1 MANETMLSVK
11 NLTKQFGKLKAVDD
25 LSFDIEKGEIMGL
38 VGPNGAGKTTLFN
51 MVNGLYKPT
60 KGKVFFKEEDITGL
74 PPFDI
79 CHMGIGRSY
88 QVPKPFGSL
97 TLYENC
103 LVAAQHGSGLGREEA
118 REKVLEVLKFMDLY
132 EKRNFLP
139 EEIGIVDLKRLE
151 VARGLSTSPDLLLL
165 DEMAGGLTPEEV
177 KEAQKLVKSINK
189 DMEITIFLIEH
200 VIPMVTETVDRLVV
214 ISEGSKIAEGDPE
227 ECFEKE
233 EVIKSYLGG

>member
-1 MANETMLSVK
+1 MLSVR
-11 NLTKQFGKLKAVDD
+11 NLTKQFGELKAVDNV
-25 LSFDIEKGEIMGL
+25 SFDVEEGKIMGL

-51 MVNGLYKPT
+51 MVNGLYEPT
-60 KGKVFFKEEDITGL
+60 KGEVIFKDKDITGMS
-74 PPFDI
+74 PFDI
-79 CHMGIGRSY
+79 CHMGIGRSC

-118 REKVLEVLKFMDLY
+118 REKVLEVLKFIGLY
-132 EKRNFLP
+132 EKRNFP
-139 EEIGIVDLKRLE
+139 PDEVGIVDLKRLE
-151 VARGLSTSPDLLLL
+151 VARGLSTDPDLLLL
-165 DEMAGGLTPEEV
+165 DEIAGGLTPEEV
-177 KEAQKLVKSINK
+177 KEAQKLIKSINK
-189 DMEITIFLIEH
+189 DMSITIFLIEH

-214 ISEGSKIAEGDPE
+214 ISEGKKIVEGDPE